1 MSCEEEEEE
10 GGKYL
15 RDLGEREG
23 GRYNGDVFRYHI
35 LISRCDSSVELGTSA
50 CGGEGSW
57 TACLVAG
64 CRDWTCPEFFFYEST
79 R

>member
-1 MSCEEEEEE
+1 MSCAEEEE
-10 GGKYL
+10 GGKL
-15 RDLGEREG
+15 RDMGEREG

-35 LISRCDSSVELGTSA
+35 LISRCDSSVELRTSA

-64 CRDWTCPEFFFYEST
+64 CRDWTCPIFFFYEST

>member
-1 MSCEEEEEE
+1 MSCDDEEE

-15 RDLGEREG
+15 RDVGEREEG
-23 GRYNGDVFRYHI
+23 ERYNGDVFRYHI

-64 CRDWTCPEFFFYEST
+64 WRDWTCPVFFHEFT
-79 R
+79 V

>member
-1 MSCEEEEEE
+1 M
-10 GGKYL
+10 GGK
-15 RDLGEREG
+15 GGGKGGG

-35 LISRCDSSVELGTSA
+35 LISRCDSGVELGTSA

-64 CRDWTCPEFFFYEST
+64 WRD
-79 R
+79 

>member
-1 MSCEEEEEE
+1 MSCDDEEE

-15 RDLGEREG
+15 RDMGQKEREG
-23 GRYNGDVFRYHI
+23 KGGGCYNGDVFRYHV

-64 CRDWTCPEFFFYEST
+64 WRG
-79 R
+79 